1 MSFVITYSLEFPQ
14 VKVAILVLIDPP
26 IAPNP
31 NPRITVQLWRGR
43 APAHPPPSQSA
54 AAQHTREAYMAWRT
68 DWTDAATPMY
78 LLLSDIFMDQASV
91 PAYYGNNTQAV
102 LDTISWRQAII
113 DIQLQ

>member
-1 MSFVITYSLEFPQ
+1 MSFVITYSLEFLQ

-26 IAPNP
+26 IAPNL
-31 NPRITVQLWRGR
+31 NAQITVQLWRGR
-43 APAHPPPSQSA
+43 APAHPPPLQSA
-54 AAQHTREAYMAWRT
+54 ARHREAYMAWQT

-91 PAYYGNNTQAV
+91 PAFYGNNTQAV